1 MAMTKLTRKQLY
13 KYGPVFILYLQCSY
27 NVLYTVYYIATVC
40 TIQCTIYSV
49 LHSYSM
55 YYTVY
60 YIHTVFALYV
70 DYSIIHSAQIQY

>member
-1 MAMTKLTRKQLY
+1 MTMSKHIGKYLY

-49 LHSYSM
+49 LHTYCICTVCRLQ
-55 YYTVY
+55 YYTLSAN
-60 YIHTVFALYV
+60 TVLV
-70 DYSIIHSAQIQY
+70 